1 MPLRLKGSITIAA
14 FASLAMA
21 LACGAAFLFRGRPEV
36 KVETARAHMYQLAA
50 DFYLAKEK
58 TGKTLTEIN
67 KNNCSE
73 CPCKGGRQLKGLSNS
88 DQCAGNWNKAL
99 FRIYK
104 TIHGRSAIPENFL
117 RDPWGSPYLIH
128 EKEGEQGY
136 PPCTEDT
143 ITSAGPDGIQDTPDD
158 LIQKIPNN
166 LCR

>member
-1 MPLRLKGSITIAA
+1 M
-14 FASLAMA
+14 
-21 LACGAAFLFRGRPEV
+21 
-36 KVETARAHMYQLAA
+36 AHMYQLAA

-58 TGKTLTEIN
+58 TGKTLTDIN

-99 FRIYK
+99 FRVYK
-104 TIHGRSAIPENFL
+104 TIHGRAAVPENFL

-128 EKEGEQGY
+128 EKEGEPGY

-143 ITSAGPDGIQDTPDD
+143 ITSAGPDGIQGTPDD
-158 LIQKIPNN
+158 LVQKIPNN
-166 LCR
+166 FCR